1 MQTVK
6 VLGNKGWLA
15 FIVSLILMYG
25 YGVLSPQHYGLGK
38 LDAFIGTVVTMIISI
53 GLLVWYLT
61 NTTTYRALSSY
72 IWLLAI
78 VIFLL
83 QPLMHAYHYF
93 DSLIFPV
100 GVLLV
105 AFFISQAVI
114 NFNENEKT
122 IATNLLAMAM
132 TITGLLLVM
141 TQALQLFFPSL
152 PSSFIM
158 PNMSNRLSGNIA
170 QPNQASFVIAMAV
183 ATFLYLIYL
192 YEKKINN
199 HKFYAI
205 VIALILTI
213 FGMGIGLSVSRAGL
227 FLVCAALIGSYF
239 YQWRNKNSKFAVLI
253 LASVCLSVGYW
264 LGSELVANYLIAVS
278 SLERMADESSLGIRA
293 TLVKQ
298 AFLAFQSSPIVGL
311 GYESF
316 NHFGTQHPDIALL
329 INADNA
335 HNVFAQI
342 AAEFGLLGLLCLLG
356 FVAIIIRN
364 ANRFFTSRLNGY
376 QTLSFVILTIVG
388 LYSLSEYPLWYARFL
403 FLSAFFTALLDKP
416 IKAKIVVV
424 NKFFSIILIITIFFC
439 GFYIK
444 KYDDYLKVYEE
455 VIQSDKPYNKR
466 LEAFG
471 ELSNVFGYNKYK
483 ESLYYLLMAPDLN
496 KINNQVKF
504 GDNVI
509 KAYGFDYMLEKQ
521 ATLLAYAGRKNASE
535 MLYKAL
541 CQRERTDNIT
551 QNLPSNCSKT
561 LSAIKEVNPPNAQ
574 NYINNLIMWQKVQ

>member
-1 MQTVK
+1 MQTIK
-6 VLGNKGWLA
+6 VLSNKGWLA

-83 QPLMHAYHYF
+83 QPLMHGYHYF
-93 DSLIFPV
+93 DSLIFPL
-100 GVLLV
+100 GILLV
-105 AFFISQAVI
+105 AFFISQTVI

-170 QPNQASFVIAMAV
+170 QPNQASFVISIGIASFFHLL
-183 ATFLYLIYL
+183 FLF
-192 YEKKINN
+192 EHKVRVMKI
-199 HKFYAI
+199 FYI
-205 VIALILTI
+205 FIGLVLIL
-213 FGMGIGLSVSRAGL
+213 FGIGVGFSGSRGGL
-227 FLVCAALIGSYF
+227 FLICAALIGSYF
-239 YQWRNKNSKFAVLI
+239 YQWKNKRFYTIIFNIAI
-253 LASVCLSVGYW
+253 CGLSFGYW
-264 LGSELVANYLIAVS
+264 VGSKLLTYYLPAIS
-278 SLERMADESSLGIRA
+278 SLERMSDGNSIGIRFA
-293 TLVKQ
+293 LIKQ
-298 AFLAFQSSPIVGL
+298 SLLAFQNSPIIGN

-316 NHFGTQHPDIALL
+316 NYFGTQHPNMALL
-329 INADNA
+329 INADHA
-335 HNVFAQI
+335 HNIFAQV
-342 AAEFGLLGLLCLLG
+342 AAEFGMLGLICLLSLVG
-356 FVAIIIRN
+356 IIIRN
-364 ANRFFTSRLNGY
+364 SNNFFKKNLSNY
-376 QTLSFVILTIVG
+376 QILSFIILTIIG
-388 LYSLSEYPLWYARFL
+388 LYSLSEYPIWYARFL
-403 FLSAFFTALLDKP
+403 FLSAFFIALLDKP

-455 VIQSDKPYNKR
+455 VIQSDKPYNER
-466 LEAFG
+466 IEAFG
-471 ELSNVFGYNKYK
+471 ELGNVFGYNKYK

-521 ATLLAYAGRKNASE
+521 ATLLAYAGQKNASE
-535 MLYKAL
+535 ILYKAL